1 MKKGEIEQA
10 KINERH
16 QEGHDV
22 HDDKKGNG
30 KKVVSKVG
38 VTEVDVLIKNG
49 LVVDGSLQPAVHKDV
64 AFKGNRLLV
73 LDPLSSASGNAESG
87 SAAVS
92 PMDFMHNGQ
101 KIRANEVINATGLVV
116 APGFI
121 DIHTHS
127 DLTLLV
133 DSRGASKVSQG
144 VTTEIIG
151 NCGLSVAPAP
161 VEMRDKIKDSLSILF
176 PEHVHWNWTGYRDY
190 VQLFREQGVSM
201 NVGFYI
207 GHGTV
212 RAAAMGFDD
221 RQPTESELA
230 RMKEYI
236 IDGMQNGAVGLSSG
250 LIYPPGVFADTDEL
264 VELCKVVAQYGG
276 IYSTHMRNE
285 GDQLLDSIE
294 EALEVSVR
302 SGVSLQISH
311 LKAGGKQNWGKLK
324 QAVKR
329 IEAARAA
336 GVDVHYDFYPYN
348 ASSTYLSALLPKW
361 VHEGGWEK
369 AAERLTDPH
378 MRQKIRTDIQ
388 RQAAET
394 GQGVNAFD
402 YPPSAA
408 ANQTEEDYG
417 ANVLI
422 ASVTQDSNKHL
433 EGKTLTEASQLLK
446 KDVLD
451 VLFDLLL
458 AEEGA
463 ASMVKFSMSEED
475 IQTAAQGSLAMVGSD
490 GLAIA
495 NDGVFAGGKPH
506 PRSYGSFPRVLAKYH
521 REEQLFSL
529 EEAVHKM
536 TQLPAQKMKLK
547 DRGTIRDGAVAD
559 VVVFDPLEIKDT
571 ASFTDP
577 HRYAQGVHSVFVNGA
592 KAYDQGTFLDPKS
605 GEIVQPSAD
614 LMQE

>member
-1 MKKGEIEQA
+1 MELREV
-10 KINERH
+10 E
-16 QEGHDV
+16 
-22 HDDKKGNG
+22 
-30 KKVVSKVG
+30 VV
-38 VTEVDVLIKNG
+38 IKNG
-49 LVVDGSLQPAVHKDV
+49 LVADGSLQPAVHKDV
-64 AFKGNRLLV
+64 AIKGNRLLV
-73 LDPLSSASGNAESG
+73 LEPMSSVSGEAASG
-87 SAAVS
+87 SAARS
-92 PMDFMHNGQ
+92 PLDFLHNGQ
-101 KIRANEVINATGLVV
+101 KIRVNEVIDATGLVV

-127 DLTLLV
+127 DLTLLA

-161 VEMRDKIKDSLSILF
+161 LEMRDKIKDSLSILF
-176 PEHVHWNWTGYRDY
+176 PEHVDWNWTGYREY
-190 VQLFREQGVSM
+190 VQLFEEQGVSL

-212 RAAAMGFDD
+212 RAAAMGFEN
-221 RQPTESELA
+221 RPPTEAELA

-250 LIYPPGVFADTDEL
+250 LIYPPGVYADKDEL
-264 VELCKVVAQYGG
+264 VELCKVVAAYGG

-285 GDQLLDSIE
+285 GDHLLESIE

-302 SGVSLQISH
+302 SGVPLQISH

-329 IEAARAA
+329 IEEASAS

-348 ASSTYLSALLPKW
+348 ASSTYLSALLPNW

-369 AAERLTDPH
+369 AAERLTDPA
-378 MRQKIRTDIQ
+378 MRQKIRKEME
-388 RQAAET
+388 RQEAERN
-394 GQGVNAFD
+394 QGVNDF
-402 YPPSAA
+402 PSAT
-408 ANQTEEDYG
+408 ANQIQEEFG

-422 ASVTQDSNKHL
+422 ASVTQESNKQL
-433 EGKTLTEASQLLK
+433 EGKTLTEASRLLE

-458 AEEGA
+458 AEGGA
-463 ASMVKFSMSEED
+463 GSMVKFSMSEED
-475 IQTAAQGSLAMVGSD
+475 IRTAAKGSLAMVGSD
-490 GLAIA
+490 GIA
-495 NDGVFAGGKPH
+495 MASDGVFAGGKPH
-506 PRSYGSFPRVLAKYH
+506 PRSYGSFPRVLGKYQ

-536 TQLPAQKMKLK
+536 TQAPAQKMKLK
-547 DRGTIRDGAVAD
+547 DRGTIHDGAVAD
-559 VVVFDPLEIKDT
+559 VVAFDPQKIKDT

-577 HRYAQGVHSVFVNGA
+577 HRYAQGVHTVFVNGA

-605 GEIVQPSAD
+605 GEIVQPAAD
-614 LMQE
+614 LMQK

>member
-1 MKKGEIEQA
+1 MELREV
-10 KINERH
+10 E
-16 QEGHDV
+16 
-22 HDDKKGNG
+22 
-30 KKVVSKVG
+30 VV
-38 VTEVDVLIKNG
+38 IKNG
-49 LVVDGSLQPAVHKDV
+49 LVADGSLQPAVHKDV
-64 AFKGNRLLV
+64 AIKGNRLLV
-73 LDPLSSASGNAESG
+73 LEPMSSVSGEAASG
-87 SAAVS
+87 SAARS
-92 PMDFMHNGQ
+92 PLDFLHNGQ
-101 KIRANEVINATGLVV
+101 KIRVNEVIDATGLVV

-127 DLTLLV
+127 DLTLLT

-161 VEMRDKIKDSLSILF
+161 LEMRDKIKDSLSILF
-176 PEHVHWNWTGYRDY
+176 PEHVDWNWTGYREY
-190 VQLFREQGVSM
+190 VQLFEEQGVSL

-212 RAAAMGFDD
+212 RAAAMGFEN
-221 RQPTESELA
+221 RPPTEAELA

-250 LIYPPGVFADTDEL
+250 LIYPPGVYADKDEL
-264 VELCKVVAQYGG
+264 VELCKVVAAYGG

-285 GDQLLDSIE
+285 GDHLLESIE

-302 SGVSLQISH
+302 SGVPLQISH

-329 IEAARAA
+329 IEEASAS

-348 ASSTYLSALLPKW
+348 ASSTYLSALLPNW

-369 AAERLTDPH
+369 AAERLTDPA
-378 MRQKIRTDIQ
+378 MRQKIRKEME
-388 RQAAET
+388 RQEAERN
-394 GQGVNAFD
+394 QGVNDF
-402 YPPSAA
+402 PSAT
-408 ANQTEEDYG
+408 ANQIQEEFG

-422 ASVTQDSNKHL
+422 ASVTQESNKQL
-433 EGKTLTEASQLLK
+433 EGKTLTEASRLLE

-458 AEEGA
+458 AEGGA
-463 ASMVKFSMSEED
+463 GSMVKFSMSEED
-475 IQTAAQGSLAMVGSD
+475 IRTAAKGSLAMVGSD
-490 GLAIA
+490 GIA
-495 NDGVFAGGKPH
+495 MASDGVFAGGKPH
-506 PRSYGSFPRVLAKYH
+506 PRSYGSFPRVLGKYQ

-536 TQLPAQKMKLK
+536 TQAPAQKMKLK
-547 DRGTIRDGAVAD
+547 DRGTIHDGAVAD
-559 VVVFDPLEIKDT
+559 VVAFDPQKIKDT

-577 HRYAQGVHSVFVNGA
+577 HRYAQGVHTVFVNGA

-605 GEIVQPSAD
+605 GEIVQPAAD
-614 LMQE
+614 LMQK